1 MNIVLSRK
9 GFDTVN
15 GAIPSPIFPDG
26 TMLSFPIPYKY
37 APVSFQD
44 VSCKHGKISSLID
57 QLGRGR
63 NNVPSPETPCHLDPD
78 LRKDSIARHENWRP
92 AFGQAGNPQSHL
104 FNNGVDVGD
113 IFLFF
118 GLFQEVEHAGLLG
131 WTYKLGSKPV
141 HAIYGWMQVG
151 KRISGSAKD
160 WVLGEYLWLESHPH
174 MHDLDKWE
182 NNTIYISDDSLKM
195 DAVEG
200 RLLGSG
206 VFQFHDDLVLTAKGH
221 TVSKWTLP
229 KWVGDIKNSKFS
241 IKNSEQH
248 LERSSEDTIL
258 KTTGIWQEM
267 VINTE
272 DYPLMSSWVAN
283 IIRMHGETSSE

>member
-1 MNIVLSRK
+1 M
-9 GFDTVN
+9 
-15 GAIPSPIFPDG
+15 
-26 TMLSFPIPYKY
+26 
-37 APVSFQD
+37 
-44 VSCKHGKISSLID
+44 
-57 QLGRGR
+57 
-63 NNVPSPETPCHLDPD
+63 
-78 LRKDSIARHENWRP
+78 
-92 AFGQAGNPQSHL
+92 
-104 FNNGVDVGD
+104 
-113 IFLFF
+113 FF